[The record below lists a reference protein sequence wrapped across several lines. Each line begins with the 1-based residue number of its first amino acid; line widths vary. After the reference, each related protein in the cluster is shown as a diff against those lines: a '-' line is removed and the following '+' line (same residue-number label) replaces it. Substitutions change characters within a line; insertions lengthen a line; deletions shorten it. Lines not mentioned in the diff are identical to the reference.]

1 MKDTVFTITLNDVY
15 FLLILLA
22 ALWGA
27 VKIYREW
34 KKPSEELKDMV
45 DRHSEWLKRDN
56 ERIRKVEE
64 CQKLELRCLYSIID
78 NQITGNGKEEFK
90 KLKQEINDFLLERKS
105 NHDN

>member
-1 MKDTVFTITLNDVY
+1 MKDIAFTVSLNDVY
-15 FLLILLA
+15 FLLILIA

-27 VKIYREW
+27 VKIYKEW
-34 KKPSEELKDMV
+34 KKPSDDLKNSV
-45 DRHSEWLKRDN
+45 DIHEVWLKKDN
-56 ERIRKVEE
+56 ERIRKIEE

-105 NHDN
+105 NNDN